1 MGIATDSAKMTLSLN
16 EEKAE
21 HIVMKIKK
29 FLKITSPILREPT
42 LIIGSAILVFLSIF
56 VGNVH

>member
-1 MGIATDSAKMTLSLN
+1 MTLSLN

-29 FLKITSPILREPT
+29 FLKITSPILREPA